1 MAIEHFAWRIK
12 ASSQPTLKS
21 KDTVRTAQFGD
32 GYKQVSGTGLNDET
46 LNYEFSFTGEPGTVK
61 DIYAFLR
68 RHKTKSFSFT
78 PPEAVI
84 LRCGALRQ
92 TACSASPKVKRRKPY
107 QPPLNRRLHHE
118 LKQ

>member
-1 MAIEHFAWRIK
+1 MAVEHFSWRIK

-32 GYKQVSGTGLNDET
+32 GYKQVTGSGLNDET
-46 LNYEFSFTGEPGTVK
+46 LSYEYSFTGKPEIVR

-78 PPEAVI
+78 PPGGELTLWRVEADSLQRAIKSKTVE
-84 LRCGALRQ
+84 
-92 TACSASPKVKRRKPY
+92 TVSATFEQAFAP
-107 QPPLNRRLHHE
+107 
-118 LKQ
+118 

>member
-32 GYKQVSGTGLNDET
+32 GYKQVSGAGMNDET
-46 LNYEFSFTGEPGTVK
+46 LSYEFSFTGEPGTVK

-68 RHKTKSFSFT
+68 RHKTESFSFT
-78 PPEAVI
+78 PPGGDLALWRVEADSLQRV
-84 LRCGALRQ
+84 
-92 TACSASPKVKRRKPY
+92 TKSKTVETVSATFEQAFAP
-107 QPPLNRRLHHE
+107 
-118 LKQ
+118 